1 MIQEDEDKG
10 YDGSQNEVK
19 PEDKDDRFFENPLN
33 KLERRMLKKNL
44 YTSGDYRF
52 ARFCAK

>member
-10 YDGSQNEVK
+10 YDGLQNEVK

-33 KLERRMLKKNL
+33 KLERRVLKKNL
-44 YTSGDYRF
+44 
-52 ARFCAK
+52 

>member
-1 MIQEDEDKG
+1 MIQEDEGKEYG
-10 YDGSQNEVK
+10 GSQNVVK
-19 PEDKDDRFFENPLN
+19 PEGKGDRFFENPLN
-33 KLERRMLKKNL
+33 RLERRVLKENL

>member
-1 MIQEDEDKG
+1 MIQEDGGKEYVG
-10 YDGSQNEVK
+10 LQNVVK
-19 PEDKDDRFFENPLN
+19 PEDKGDRFFENPLN
-33 KLERRMLKKNL
+33 KLERRGLKENL

>member
-33 KLERRMLKKNL
+33 KLERRVLKKNL